1 MPRRFK
7 RTALEERLFELLE
20 QVLKP
25 ADWVQLIPC
34 LDSLWSISVV
44 QIEQDLRAYAERDP
58 ASNGRVEVIL
68 DSYASFRAILF
79 HRFAHE
85 IWHNDAIAD
94 HEAIAQRL
102 ANAGKLQSGAE
113 IHPCACIGRRF
124 VLDHGYG
131 TVIGETCEIGD
142 DCYLLSGV
150 TLGASGIADNGLG
163 KRHPTL
169 GSQVEIGAGARVL
182 GAVTIGDNV
191 FISPACV
198 ITRDVPANC
207 RISVANQLQLQRNG
221 SMSSR
226 GYIGAFVAEGYIHL
240 VGELLPTSVLA
251 LVDADHRPL
260 HWLEVRNESASRH
273 HAQYSV
279 HRLTVADLDSKLPI
293 NLCLH
298 GPGQDIT
305 LIDPPGLAQ
314 LICAVAQSRE
324 QTADS
329 ATMLH
334 PA

>member
-25 ADWVQLIPC
+25 ADWVQLIPW
-34 LDSLWSISVV
+34 LDDLWSRTVSQV
-44 QIEQDLRAYAERDP
+44 EEDLQAYAERDP
-58 ASNGRVEVIL
+58 ASNGRGELIL

-85 IWHNDAIAD
+85 IWLNDAITD
-94 HEAIAQRL
+94 HETIAQRL
-102 ANAGKLQSGAE
+102 ANAGKLQSGTE
-113 IHPCACIGRRF
+113 IHPGACIGRRF

-169 GSQVEIGAGARVL
+169 GNQVEVGAGARVL
-182 GAVTIGDNV
+182 GAISIGDNV

-221 SMSSR
+221 AMPGR
-226 GYIGAFVAEGYIHL
+226 GYVGAFAADGQIHV
-240 VGELLPTSVLA
+240 VGELPAACALA

-260 HWLEVRNESASRH
+260 DWLAMRQESACRH

-279 HRLTVADLDSKLPI
+279 RRSKMADLDSKLPI
-293 NLCLH
+293 NLRLY

-314 LICAVAQSRE
+314 LICAVAQSQE
-324 QTADS
+324 QVAEPE
-329 ATMLH
+329 ALLL
-334 PA
+334 PG